1 MLLEIIQ
8 STYTSILEKSIFDIN
23 EQDIAM
29 LENINFQLAQIADF
43 LEKHKNQ
50 VSSFI
55 IYLLLHLL
63 LVSFN
68 LWYQNVGDFAYC
80 LVSKALC

>member
-1 MLLEIIQ
+1 M
-8 STYTSILEKSIFDIN
+8 EKSIFDIN
-23 EQDIAM
+23 DEDIAKF
-29 LENINFQLAQIADF
+29 ENINLELAQIADS

-63 LVSFN
+63 L
-68 LWYQNVGDFAYC
+68 LNVL
-80 LVSKALC
+80 LVTTIKFC